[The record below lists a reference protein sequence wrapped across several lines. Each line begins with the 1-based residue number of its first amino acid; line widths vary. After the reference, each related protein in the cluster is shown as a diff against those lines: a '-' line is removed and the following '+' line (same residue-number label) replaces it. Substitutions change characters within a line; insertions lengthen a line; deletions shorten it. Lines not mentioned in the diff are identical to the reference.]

1 MPRRTLETRELAA
14 CLRHDLRDPLGA
26 MTHWLHLL
34 ESASADSALRDR
46 AYAGIRSAIAEQLHQ
61 IERLGGVL
69 EMAQVLP
76 PALADPQDLSP
87 RLLSQVISAAIA
99 RLDAAHQDRID
110 LQPGVDARILVRIES
125 LADALS
131 SLASHG
137 LRQLLP
143 GERLRVR
150 AHLDAVSVRISV
162 NLQILPG
169 TLASIDQ
176 PWKLLADPHPA
187 PSLAVLHARCVLNLH
202 RADMRMTS
210 TAAPFDTLEIGFPF
224 IPEL

>member
-26 MTHWLHLL
+26 MTHWVHLL
-34 ESASADSALRDR
+34 ENASADSALRER

-69 EMAQVLP
+69 EAAQVLP
-76 PALADPQDLSP
+76 PPPPDPQDLSP
-87 RLLSQVISAAIA
+87 RLLSQVIAAAIA
-99 RLDAAHQDRID
+99 RLDAAHQERID
-110 LQPGVDARILVRIES
+110 LRPGVDARIPVRIES
-125 LADALS
+125 LTDALS

-137 LRQLLP
+137 LRQLLA
-143 GERLRVR
+143 GERLRVWV
-150 AHLDAVSVRISV
+150 HLDKVSVRISV

-169 TLASIDQ
+169 TLGPIDQ
-176 PWKLLADPHPA
+176 PWKLLVDPHPA

-202 RADMRMTS
+202 QADMRLTS
-210 TAAPFDTLEIGFPF
+210 TAAPSDTLEIGFPF